1 MAERRDKRGIVTA
14 SDVARFAGVS
24 QATVSRVFNKDCK
37 IRINPESRQRVL
49 DAAEELGY
57 IPNAIAQIMKSGRS
71 GIIGIVV
78 SSYFNLFYYQIL
90 EILTNR
96 LMDLGFRA
104 MVFTSDPKEDIN
116 ALMESLYQYQ
126 VDGVIVTS
134 SALSHHVTSKW
145 IKKGMPVTL
154 LNGYMPEMEI
164 SAVQSDQYGSGKT
177 MAEYLMEVG
186 HQRFAYV
193 SSENSLHKN
202 YIPRQRGFM
211 ETLEKNGVREC
222 KVIPGGYSYE
232 SGLEAGR
239 ALLSEPSPPDAI
251 FCSGDLNALG
261 VIDAV
266 RERKGLRLG
275 VDISVTGYDA
285 PILPALN
292 AYSLTGMTQQ
302 THRLCMDCVDLLQRL
317 IESPDLPPQVITR
330 PMTLTIRGSSRK
342 REEYQIRAGKKPF

>member
-1 MAERRDKRGIVTA
+1 MEGTSKNGAVTA
-14 SDVARFAGVS
+14 GDVARLAGVS
-24 QATVSRVFNKDCK
+24 QATVSRVFNKNCK
-37 IRINPESRQRVL
+37 IQIHPDSRQRVL
-49 DAAEELGY
+49 AAAEELGY

-71 GIIGIVV
+71 GIVGIVV
-78 SSYFNLFYYQIL
+78 SSYFNLFYYQAL

-96 LMDLGFRA
+96 LMELGLRA

-116 ALMESLYQYQ
+116 ALMEGLYQYQ

-134 SALSHHVTSKW
+134 SALSHNVTAKW

-177 MAEYLMEVG
+177 MAEYLLEAG

-193 SSENSLHKN
+193 SSENSPHKN
-202 YIPRQRGFM
+202 YIPRQHGFL
-211 ETLEKNGVREC
+211 ETLEKKGVRVC
-222 KVIPGGYSYE
+222 KVIPAGYSYE

-239 ALLSEPSPPDAI
+239 LLLAEPFPPDAI

-266 RERKGLRLG
+266 REREGLRLG
-275 VDISVTGYDA
+275 KDISVTGYDA
-285 PILPALN
+285 PILPSLR
-292 AYSLTGMTQQ
+292 AYSLTGMSQQ
-302 THRLCMDCVDLLQRL
+302 TQRLCWDCVDLLRRL
-317 IESPDLPPQVITR
+317 MDYPDLPPQVITR
-330 PMTLTIRGSSRK
+330 PMILTIRDSSRK
-342 REEYQIRAGKKPF
+342 RPGKSPAMGGEE

>member
-1 MAERRDKRGIVTA
+1 MAEKRDKSGIVTA
-14 SDVARFAGVS
+14 ADVAKYAGVS

-78 SSYFNLFYYQIL
+78 SSYFNLFYYQAL
-90 EILTNR
+90 EILTKR
-96 LMDLGFRA
+96 LMELGLRA

-126 VDGVIVTS
+126 VDGVIITS

-164 SAVQSDQYGSGKT
+164 SAVQSDQYGSGRT

-193 SSENSLHKN
+193 SSENSPHKS
-202 YIPRQRGFM
+202 YIPRQRGFV

-222 KVIPGGYSYE
+222 KVIPAGYSYE

-239 ALLSEPSPPDAI
+239 FLLSEPSPPDAI

-266 RERKGLRLG
+266 REREGLRLG
-275 VDISVTGYDA
+275 EDISVTGYDA
-285 PILPALN
+285 PILPTLR
-292 AYSLTGMTQQ
+292 AYPLTGMTQQ
-302 THRLCMDCVDLLQRL
+302 IHRLCMDCVDLLQRL
-317 IESPDLPPQVITR
+317 IESPTLPPQVITR
-330 PMTLTIRGSSRK
+330 PMMLTIRNSSRK
-342 REEYQIRAGKKPF
+342 R